1 MKKIFAYILFVL
13 LPSFALGQ
21 TLVATES
28 VDMGIIAYVN
38 QPSQGQVR
46 LDANTCSYN
55 PSTGASIRKA
65 NPICGIVHYL
75 PESSGQAKPVNNK
88 ETTLTCVNCASSSCS
103 INYRADRIY
112 PSGLNSEGDFNYG
125 GTITIPANCL
135 AGVYTGVLDA
145 EVKKGSTYYRCN
157 IPIQV
162 TLVNDLN
169 SIIATSEQN
178 LSFGTILVDGA
189 YTVTVGTD
197 GTRTSTKPAAVI
209 AGGTVQ
215 QGIFSLNNTTSGAM
229 NVNGVTLDSNI
240 TLSNG
245 TSNIA
250 ATLASSPSV
259 SSITNVA
266 KGKTYINVG
275 GTLTMTGNETGGT
288 YQGNYTLTVNY

>member
-1 MKKIFAYILFVL
+1 M
-13 LPSFALGQ
+13 
-21 TLVATES
+21 
-28 VDMGIIAYVN
+28 
-38 QPSQGQVR
+38 
-46 LDANTCSYN
+46 
-55 PSTGASIRKA
+55 
-65 NPICGIVHYL
+65 
-75 PESSGQAKPVNNK
+75 
-88 ETTLTCVNCASSSCS
+88 
-103 INYRADRIY
+103 
-112 PSGLNSEGDFNYG
+112 
-125 GTITIPANCL
+125 
-135 AGVYTGVLDA
+135 
-145 EVKKGSTYYRCN
+145 
-157 IPIQV
+157 
-162 TLVNDLN
+162 
-169 SIIATSEQN
+169 
-178 LSFGTILVDGA
+178 VDGA